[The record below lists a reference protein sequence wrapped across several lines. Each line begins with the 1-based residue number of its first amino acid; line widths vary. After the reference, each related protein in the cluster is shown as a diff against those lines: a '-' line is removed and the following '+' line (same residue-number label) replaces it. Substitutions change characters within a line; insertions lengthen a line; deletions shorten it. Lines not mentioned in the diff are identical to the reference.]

1 MDYYSYLVSLLPRD
15 LECHYFD
22 SIESTNQFL
31 SNRPFSNNTELCV
44 ARQQTR
50 GKGQYGRTWQSQ
62 KDGSILF
69 SIRRS
74 FSQECNLNGLSLVVG
89 LAIIKALE
97 GELSVSGMTIKWP
110 NDIYYD
116 NKKLAGILLE
126 NQTYPSN
133 QLVVIGVGVNYA
145 LNEDMVCETP
155 WIDLTELAKKLPSI
169 SNLTASIINHTL
181 ALTERFELKG
191 FADFQMD
198 WERYDMLKGKQ
209 ISFEREGASI
219 TAEVLGI
226 SSKGALKIIAQ
237 NKVEELYSSRN
248 INYI

>member
-1 MDYYSYLVSLLPRD
+1 MDYYSYLVSLLPKD
-15 LECHYFD
+15 VVCHYFD

-44 ARQQTR
+44 ARQQTH

-74 FSQECNLNGLSLVVG
+74 FPQECNLNGLSLVVG

-97 GELSVSGMTIKWP
+97 AELSISGMTIKWP

-116 NKKLAGILLE
+116 NKKLAGISLE
-126 NQTYPSN
+126 NQTHSSN
-133 QLVVIGVGVNYA
+133 QLVVIGAGINYA

-155 WIDLTELAKKLPSI
+155 WIDLTGVTKTLPDI
-169 SNLTASIINHTL
+169 KNLTTSIINHIL
-181 ALTERFELKG
+181 ILTERFELKS

-209 ISFEREGASI
+209 ISFEREGNSI
-219 TAEVLGI
+219 TAEVLGV
-226 SSKGALKIIAQ
+226 SSKGALKVFAQ

>member
-1 MDYYSYLVSLLPRD
+1 MDYYSYLVSLLPKD
-15 LECHYFD
+15 VVCHYFD

-44 ARQQTR
+44 ARQQTH

-74 FSQECNLNGLSLVVG
+74 FPQECNLNGLSLVVG

-97 GELSVSGMTIKWP
+97 AELSISGMTIKWP

-126 NQTYPSN
+126 NQTHSSN
-133 QLVVIGVGVNYA
+133 QLVVIGVGINYA

>member
-1 MDYYSYLVSLLPRD
+1 M
-15 LECHYFD
+15 CHYFD
-22 SIESTNQFL
+22 SIDSTNQFL

-44 ARQQTR
+44 ARQQTQ

-181 ALTERFELKG
+181 ALTERFELNG

>member
-1 MDYYSYLVSLLPRD
+1 M
-15 LECHYFD
+15 CHYFD
-22 SIESTNQFL
+22 SIDSTNQFL

-44 ARQQTR
+44 ARQQTQ

>member
-1 MDYYSYLVSLLPRD
+1 M
-15 LECHYFD
+15 CHYFD
-22 SIESTNQFL
+22 SIDSTNQFL

-74 FSQECNLNGLSLVVG
+74 FSQQRNLNGLSLVVG

-97 GELSVSGMTIKWP
+97 DELSISGLTIKWP
-110 NDIYYD
+110 NDIYFD

-126 NQTYPSN
+126 NQTPSSN
-133 QLVVIGVGVNYA
+133 QVVVIGVGVNYA

-155 WIDLTELAKKLPSI
+155 WVDLAALTKMLPDI
-169 SNLTASIINHTL
+169 RNLTASIIKHILTL
-181 ALTERFELKG
+181 TDRFELKG

>member
-44 ARQQTR
+44 ARQQTQ

-181 ALTERFELKG
+181 ALTERFELNG

>member
-15 LECHYFD
+15 LVCHYFD

-50 GKGQYGRTWQSQ
+50 GKGQYERAWQSQ

-74 FSQECNLNGLSLVVG
+74 FSQKRNLNGLSLVVG

-97 GELSVSGMTIKWP
+97 DQLSISGLTIKWP
-110 NDIYYD
+110 NDIYFD

-126 NQTYPSN
+126 SQTFSSN
-133 QLVVIGVGVNYA
+133 QLVVIGVGINYA
-145 LNEDMVCETP
+145 LNEDMNCGIP
-155 WIDLTELAKKLPSI
+155 WVDLAGLSNNLPDI
-169 SNLTASIINHTL
+169 RNLTASIINHILTL
-181 ALTERFELKG
+181 SDRFELKG
-191 FADFQMD
+191 FTDFQMD
-198 WERYDMLKGKQ
+198 WKRYDMLKGKQ
-209 ISFEREGASI
+209 ISIEREGNFI
-219 TAEVLGI
+219 TAEVLGV
-226 SSKGALKIIAQ
+226 SSKGALKIFVQ
-237 NKVEELYSSRN
+237 NKEEEIYSSRN

>member
-1 MDYYSYLVSLLPRD
+1 VDYYSYLVSLLPRD
-15 LECHYFD
+15 VVCHYFD

-44 ARQQTR
+44 ARQQTQ

-181 ALTERFELKG
+181 ALTERFELNG

>member
-1 MDYYSYLVSLLPRD
+1 M
-15 LECHYFD
+15 CHYFD

-44 ARQQTR
+44 ARQQTQ

>member
-15 LECHYFD
+15 VVCHYFD

-44 ARQQTR
+44 ARQQTH

-74 FSQECNLNGLSLVVG
+74 FPQECNLNGLSLVVG

-97 GELSVSGMTIKWP
+97 AELSISGMTIKWP

>member
-1 MDYYSYLVSLLPRD
+1 MDYYSYLVSLLPKD
-15 LECHYFD
+15 VVCHYFD

-44 ARQQTR
+44 ARQQTH

-74 FSQECNLNGLSLVVG
+74 FPQECNLNGLSLVIG

-97 GELSVSGMTIKWP
+97 AELSISGMTIKWP

-126 NQTYPSN
+126 NQTHSSN
-133 QLVVIGVGVNYA
+133 QLVVIGVGINYA

-155 WIDLTELAKKLPSI
+155 WIDLTGVTKTLPDI
-169 SNLTASIINHTL
+169 KNLTTSIINHIL
-181 ALTERFELKG
+181 ILTERFELKS

>member
-1 MDYYSYLVSLLPRD
+1 M
-15 LECHYFD
+15 CHYFD

-44 ARQQTR
+44 ARQQTQ

-74 FSQECNLNGLSLVVG
+74 FPQECNLNGLSLVVG

-97 GELSVSGMTIKWP
+97 AELSISGMTIKWP

-126 NQTYPSN
+126 NQTHSSN
-133 QLVVIGVGVNYA
+133 QLVVIGVGINYA

-155 WIDLTELAKKLPSI
+155 WIDLTGVTKTLPDI
-169 SNLTASIINHTL
+169 KNLTTSIINHIL
-181 ALTERFELKG
+181 ILTERFELKS

-209 ISFEREGASI
+209 ISFEREGNSI
-219 TAEVLGI
+219 TAEVLGV
-226 SSKGALKIIAQ
+226 SSEGALKVLAQ

>member
-1 MDYYSYLVSLLPRD
+1 M
-15 LECHYFD
+15 CHYFD

-44 ARQQTR
+44 ARQQTQ

-97 GELSVSGMTIKWP
+97 AELSISGMTIKWP

-181 ALTERFELKG
+181 ALTERFELNG

>member
-1 MDYYSYLVSLLPRD
+1 M
-15 LECHYFD
+15 CHYFD
-22 SIESTNQFL
+22 STESTNQFL
-31 SNRPFSNNTELCV
+31 SDRPFSNNTELCV
-44 ARQQTR
+44 ARQQTQ

-181 ALTERFELKG
+181 ALTERFELNG

>member
-1 MDYYSYLVSLLPRD
+1 MDYYSYLVSLLPKD
-15 LECHYFD
+15 VVCHYFD
-22 SIESTNQFL
+22 SIENTNQFL

-44 ARQQTR
+44 ARQQTH

-155 WIDLTELAKKLPSI
+155 WIDLTGVTKTLPDI
-169 SNLTASIINHTL
+169 KNLTTSIINHIL
-181 ALTERFELKG
+181 ILTERFELKS

-209 ISFEREGASI
+209 ISFEREGNSI
-219 TAEVLGI
+219 TAEVLGV
-226 SSKGALKIIAQ
+226 SSKGALKVFAQ

>member
-1 MDYYSYLVSLLPRD
+1 M
-15 LECHYFD
+15 CHYFD

-44 ARQQTR
+44 ARQQTQ

-97 GELSVSGMTIKWP
+97 GELLVSGMTIKWP

>member
-1 MDYYSYLVSLLPRD
+1 M
-15 LECHYFD
+15 CHYFD

-44 ARQQTR
+44 ARQQTQ

-181 ALTERFELKG
+181 ALTERFELNG

>member
-1 MDYYSYLVSLLPRD
+1 VDYYSYLVSLLPRD
-15 LECHYFD
+15 VVCHYFD

-44 ARQQTR
+44 ARQQTQ

>member
-15 LECHYFD
+15 VVCHYFD

-44 ARQQTR
+44 ARQQTQ

-181 ALTERFELKG
+181 ALTERFELNG

>member
-1 MDYYSYLVSLLPRD
+1 MDYYSYLVSLLPKD
-15 LECHYFD
+15 VVCHYFD

-44 ARQQTR
+44 ARQQTQ

>member
-1 MDYYSYLVSLLPRD
+1 VDYYSYLVSLLPRD

-31 SNRPFSNNTELCV
+31 SNRPFSSNTELCV

-74 FSQECNLNGLSLVVG
+74 FSQQSNLNGLSLVVG

-97 GELSVSGMTIKWP
+97 DELSISGLTIKWP
-110 NDIYYD
+110 NDIYFD

-126 NQTYPSN
+126 NQTHSSN
-133 QLVVIGVGVNYA
+133 QVVVIGVGVNYA

-155 WIDLTELAKKLPSI
+155 WVDLAALTKELPDI
-169 SNLTASIINHTL
+169 RNPTASIIKHVL

-209 ISFEREGASI
+209 ISIEREGNSI
-219 TAEVLGI
+219 TAEVLGV
-226 SSKGALKIIAQ
+226 SSNGALKVFAQ

>member
-1 MDYYSYLVSLLPRD
+1 MDYYSYLVSLLPKD
-15 LECHYFD
+15 VVCHYFD

-44 ARQQTR
+44 ARQQTH

-74 FSQECNLNGLSLVVG
+74 FPQECNLNGLSLVVG

-97 GELSVSGMTIKWP
+97 AELSISGMTIKWP

-126 NQTYPSN
+126 NQTHSSN
-133 QLVVIGVGVNYA
+133 QLVVIGVGINYA

-155 WIDLTELAKKLPSI
+155 WIDLTGVTKTLPDI
-169 SNLTASIINHTL
+169 KNLTTSIINHIL
-181 ALTERFELKG
+181 ILTERFELKS

>member
-1 MDYYSYLVSLLPRD
+1 M
-15 LECHYFD
+15 CHYFD

-31 SNRPFSNNTELCV
+31 SNRPFSNYTEICV
-44 ARQQTR
+44 AKQQTQ
-50 GKGQYGRTWQSQ
+50 GKGQYGRAWQSQ

-69 SIRRS
+69 SIRRC
-74 FSQECNLNGLSLVVG
+74 FSQECNLSGLSLVVG

-97 GELSVSGMTIKWP
+97 DELPISGLTIKWP
-110 NDIYYD
+110 NDIYFD
-116 NKKLAGILLE
+116 NKKLAGVLLE
-126 NQTYPSN
+126 TQTRSSN
-133 QLVVIGVGVNYA
+133 QVVAIGVGVNYA
-145 LNEDMVCETP
+145 LNENMICETP
-155 WIDLTELAKKLPSI
+155 WVDLAGLTKTLPDI
-169 SNLTASIINHTL
+169 RDLTASIINHIL

-209 ISFEREGASI
+209 ISFEREGKYI

-226 SSKGALKIIAQ
+226 SSKGALKVFTQ

>member
-1 MDYYSYLVSLLPRD
+1 M
-15 LECHYFD
+15 CHYFD

-74 FSQECNLNGLSLVVG
+74 FSQQRNLNGLSLVVG

-97 GELSVSGMTIKWP
+97 DELSISGLTIKWP
-110 NDIYYD
+110 NDIYFD

-126 NQTYPSN
+126 NQTHSSN
-133 QLVVIGVGVNYA
+133 QVVVIGVGVNYA

-155 WIDLTELAKKLPSI
+155 WVDLAALTKELPDI
-169 SNLTASIINHTL
+169 RNLTASIIQHVI
-181 ALTERFELKG
+181 ALTERFESKG

>member
-1 MDYYSYLVSLLPRD
+1 M
-15 LECHYFD
+15 CHYFD
-22 SIESTNQFL
+22 SIDSTNQFL

-44 ARQQTR
+44 ARQQTQ

-209 ISFEREGASI
+209 ISFEREGNSI

-237 NKVEELYSSRN
+237 NKVEELYSSSN

>member
-1 MDYYSYLVSLLPRD
+1 M
-15 LECHYFD
+15 CHYFD

-44 ARQQTR
+44 ARQQTQ

-169 SNLTASIINHTL
+169 SNLTASIIQHVI
-181 ALTERFELKG
+181 ALTERFELNG